1 MYNLVLTI
9 ENKKLKVSVSDF
21 IDSRN
26 LFVYQLLKQY
36 VME

>member
-21 IDSRN
+21 IDWRN

-36 VME
+36 IME